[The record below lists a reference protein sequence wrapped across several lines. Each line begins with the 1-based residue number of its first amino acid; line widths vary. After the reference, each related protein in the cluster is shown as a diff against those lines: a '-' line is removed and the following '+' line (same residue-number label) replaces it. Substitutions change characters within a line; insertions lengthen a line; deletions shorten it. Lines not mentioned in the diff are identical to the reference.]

1 MKACWFIHKTNFA
14 SAERT
19 TKNRQPRC
27 EDVTNQT
34 NLSLILRCRGTSC
47 SRLGRRSGTGEL
59 RRLSGSGEARLR
71 GGLGEGRQPP
81 SGDTPL
87 RGGLGECCRRVGDC
101 HLRGSGVRE
110 RRRRRGEGLRRRGG
124 SIAGDGDRWRCMGRL

>member
-1 MKACWFIHKTNFA
+1 M

-19 TKNRQPRC
+19 IRNRQPRC

-34 NLSLILRCRGTSC
+34 NLSLILRCRATSC
-47 SRLGRRSGTGEL
+47 SRLARRSGTGEL

-71 GGLGEGRQPP
+71 GGLGEGRHPP

-101 HLRGSGVRE
+101 HLRGSLTSGVRE
-110 RRRRRGEGLRRRGG
+110 RRRRRGGGDGLRRRGG
-124 SIAGDGDRWRCMGRL
+124 SIAGDGDC